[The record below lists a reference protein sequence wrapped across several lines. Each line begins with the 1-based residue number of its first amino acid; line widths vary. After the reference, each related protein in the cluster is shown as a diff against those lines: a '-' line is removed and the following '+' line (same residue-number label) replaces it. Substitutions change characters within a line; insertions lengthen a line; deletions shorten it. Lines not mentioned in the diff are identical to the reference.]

1 MSQGNGSEAICLIID
16 QIEPDTPMLDFRVR
30 N

>member
-1 MSQGNGSEAICLIID
+1 MSQGNGSEAICLIMD
-16 QIEPDTPMLDFRVR
+16 QIEPDTPMLDFRGQ